1 MFIHIGYGNYIN
13 KDELKLMSSQF
24 TTGYYSRLIKN
35 AKMKNNYEGIDFTN
49 GHSKKTF
56 ILLNNNNFVYSAI
69 PYSQLMTRYKKCNT
83 FGNKIISLG
92 NGNYINAKQIRFIS
106 GNIKSKPISKQLKIA
121 KNNHLCIDFTHNEPT
136 RSLLFMKDGT
146 IITSMF
152 DEHTLIKRILS

>member
-92 NGNYINAKQIRFIS
+92 NKCKTNKIYIWKYK
-106 GNIKSKPISKQLKIA
+106 IKTYFKTI
-121 KNNHLCIDFTHNEPT
+121 KNC
-136 RSLLFMKDGT
+136 
-146 IITSMF
+146 
-152 DEHTLIKRILS
+152 